1 MNSQHLC
8 QMETTRSVGLLSGLV
23 RRCATVGRLLLRR
36 ALAIMLPMA
45 ALSLATPAWAESLRV
60 TVSGVFT
67 AETPAL
73 PFSAPGAAWSMSFLV
88 DREPEPIGVGVL
100 TVPGAF
106 VTVPF
111 SDFRL
116 LVDGVDGAPA
126 TLLSFYAGPNGG
138 GMEVFFS
145 PVEPGVLNYQS
156 IGTLGAAYYS
166 GSELA
171 PRFETG
177 NYATFSPG
185 FTGMY
190 VIDFDN
196 KYWQPANVVTI
207 SAVPEP
213 AAWALMLAGVGL
225 LLARQRFAPRPS

>member
-1 MNSQHLC
+1 
-8 QMETTRSVGLLSGLV
+8 
-23 RRCATVGRLLLRR
+23 
-36 ALAIMLPMA
+36 MLPMA
-45 ALSLATPAWAESLRV
+45 ALSLAMPTWAEPLRV

-67 AETPAL
+67 PETPAL
-73 PFSAPGAAWSMSFLV
+73 SFSAPGAAWSMSFVV
-88 DREPEPIGVGVL
+88 DREPQPIGIGVL

-116 LVDGVDGAPA
+116 LVDGVERAPA
-126 TLLSFYAGPNGG
+126 QLVSFYSGPNDG
-138 GMEVFFS
+138 GMEVYFS

-171 PRFETG
+171 PRVETG
-177 NYATFSPG
+177 SYATFHPG
-185 FTGMY
+185 FTGIY
-190 VIDFDN
+190 VVDFDN
-196 KYWQPANVVTI
+196 KYWQPATVVTI

-213 AAWALMLAGVGL
+213 AAWALMFAGVGL
-225 LLARQRFAPRPS
+225 LLARRSFATRPK

>member
-1 MNSQHLC
+1 
-8 QMETTRSVGLLSGLV
+8 
-23 RRCATVGRLLLRR
+23 
-36 ALAIMLPMA
+36 MLPMA

-116 LVDGVDGAPA
+116 LVDGVERAPA
-126 TLLSFYAGPNGG
+126 TQVSFYAGPNGG

>member
-1 MNSQHLC
+1 MNPHHLDAA
-8 QMETTRSVGLLSGLV
+8 SAGW
-23 RRCATVGRLLLRR
+23 LLLRR
-36 ALAIMLPMA
+36 ACSIVLPV
-45 ALSLATPAWAESLRV
+45 ALSLATPAWAETLRV

-88 DREPEPIGVGVL
+88 DREPDPIGVGVL

-145 PVEPGVLNYQS
+145 PVQPGVQNYQS

-171 PRFETG
+171 PRVETG
-177 NYATFSPG
+177 SYSTFSPG
-185 FTGMY
+185 FTGIY
-190 VIDFDN
+190 VVDFDN

-213 AAWALMLAGVGL
+213 ASWALLFEGVGL
-225 LLARQRFAPRPS
+225 LLARQRFTTRPS